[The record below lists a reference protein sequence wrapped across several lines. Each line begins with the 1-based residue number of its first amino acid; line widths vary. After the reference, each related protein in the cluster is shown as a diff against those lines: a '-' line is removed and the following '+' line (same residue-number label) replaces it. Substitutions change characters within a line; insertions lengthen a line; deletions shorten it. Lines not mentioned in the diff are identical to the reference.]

1 MKIFIDYFLYMV
13 VMILVGLLFLWL
25 FWGET
30 LDPSFLFL
38 SHLFSLD
45 YAFKENYGKSLVEI
59 F

>member
-1 MKIFIDYFLYMV
+1 MRIFIDYFLYMV
-13 VMILVGLLFLWL
+13 VMILVGLLFMWL
-25 FWGET
+25 FWDKT

>member
-13 VMILVGLLFLWL
+13 VMILVGLLFMWL
-25 FWGET
+25 FWGKT

-45 YAFKENYGKSLVEI
+45 YAFKENYGKPLVEI

>member
-1 MKIFIDYFLYMV
+1 MRIFIDYFLYMV
-13 VMILVGLLFLWL
+13 VMILVGLLFMWL
-25 FWGET
+25 FWGKT

-45 YAFKENYGKSLVEI
+45 YAFKENYGKPLVEI

>member
-1 MKIFIDYFLYMV
+1 
-13 VMILVGLLFLWL
+13 MIPVGMLFLWL

-30 LDPSFLFL
+30 LDPSQGAGATMVDPSLLFL

>member
-1 MKIFIDYFLYMV
+1 
-13 VMILVGLLFLWL
+13 MIPVGLLFLWL

-30 LDPSFLFL
+30 PDPSFPFL

>member
-1 MKIFIDYFLYMV
+1 
-13 VMILVGLLFLWL
+13 MIPVGMLFLWL
-25 FWGET
+25 FWGKT

-45 YAFKENYGKSLVEI
+45 YAFKENYGKPLVEI

>member
-1 MKIFIDYFLYMV
+1 
-13 VMILVGLLFLWL
+13 MIPIGMLFLWL

-30 LDPSFLFL
+30 LGPSFLFL

>member
-1 MKIFIDYFLYMV
+1 MSLTGM
-13 VMILVGLLFLWL
+13 LFLWL

-38 SHLFSLD
+38 AHLFSLD

>member
-1 MKIFIDYFLYMV
+1 MRIFIDYFLYMV
-13 VMILVGLLFLWL
+13 VMILVGLLFMWL

-45 YAFKENYGKSLVEI
+45 YAFKENYGKPLVEI

>member
-1 MKIFIDYFLYMV
+1 
-13 VMILVGLLFLWL
+13 MIPVGMLLLWL
-25 FWGET
+25 LWGET
-30 LDPSFLFL
+30 LDPSQGAGATMVDPSFLFL

>member
-1 MKIFIDYFLYMV
+1 
-13 VMILVGLLFLWL
+13 MILVGLLFMWL
-25 FWGET
+25 VWGET
-30 LDPSFLFL
+30 LDPSLLFL